1 MLHSWLTPKA
11 AVRDVGEH
19 GHGSFA
25 LEAIPA
31 GEVVAAFGGYVVT
44 GGQLPDFDEARVS
57 RSIQIAD
64 ELYLLASPE
73 VEDGDLVNHSCDP
86 NCGLQGETVLVAK
99 YDLEAGE
106 ELTFDYGTCDASPYD
121 EFDCACGARAVPGS
135 GHRRRLARPR
145 LPDAQQRL
153 VLPVHRP
160 ADRRPTWAHRGG
172 PAVGRQGAAGSPDQQ
187 GIEPRVA
194 VHRSVP
200 MTAYISTVAELGNL
214 FDEETTG
221 ESRVVLPSRRLSARR
236 SLGVR
241 IIIALGIVIFTTLLV
256 FWERDGYADFG
267 QDNEVSL
274 IDALYYSTVTLSTTG
289 YGDIAPV
296 TEATRLVNV
305 FVITPLR
312 FIFLIILVGTT
323 VEVLTQAARE
333 RSRVNRWRKRMKD
346 QTVIVGFGVK
356 GQAALRSLVAHGLD
370 PRTIVVI
377 ASDRYA
383 VAEATRQG
391 VTGVVGDA
399 RSEQVLRD
407 AGVPDASRVIVAAD
421 QDDTAIMVT
430 LRVRAMAPGATIVAA
445 AREASAG
452 DLLRQSGADRVI
464 THAES
469 AGNLMGL
476 SMLSANV
483 GEMIEDLMDTGRG
496 LEVVERPISRA
507 ELGLTPADVQSA
519 GDLVLAVVRGE
530 EVIRFD
536 QGAVRVFQ
544 PGDRVVVIR
553 KAHEGVATPPGS
565 GATPASQ

>member
-1 MLHSWLTPKA
+1 M
-11 AVRDVGEH
+11 
-19 GHGSFA
+19 
-25 LEAIPA
+25 
-31 GEVVAAFGGYVVT
+31 
-44 GGQLPDFDEARVS
+44 
-57 RSIQIAD
+57 
-64 ELYLLASPE
+64 
-73 VEDGDLVNHSCDP
+73 
-86 NCGLQGETVLVAK
+86 
-99 YDLEAGE
+99 
-106 ELTFDYGTCDASPYD
+106 
-121 EFDCACGARAVPGS
+121 
-135 GHRRRLARPR
+135 
-145 LPDAQQRL
+145 
-153 VLPVHRP
+153 PV
-160 ADRRPTWAHRGG
+160 
-172 PAVGRQGAAGSPDQQ
+172 
-187 GIEPRVA
+187 
-194 VHRSVP
+194 
-200 MTAYISTVAELGNL
+200 TAYISPVAELGNI
-214 FDEETTG
+214 FDEESTG

-241 IIIALGIVIFTTLLV
+241 IVIALGIVIFTTLLV

-267 QDNEVSL
+267 QDNEVTF

-356 GQAALRSLVAHGLD
+356 GQAALRSLIAHGLD

-407 AGVPDASRVIVAAD
+407 AGVPDASQVIVAAD

-445 AREASAG
+445 AREASAA

-476 SMLSANV
+476 SLLSANV

-519 GDLVLAVVRGE
+519 GDLVLAVVRGD

-553 KAHEGVATPPGS
+553 KAHDGVVPPPGS
-565 GATPASQ
+565 GTPTSR

>member
-1 MLHSWLTPKA
+1 VPT
-11 AVRDVGEH
+11 
-19 GHGSFA
+19 
-25 LEAIPA
+25 
-31 GEVVAAFGGYVVT
+31 
-44 GGQLPDFDEARVS
+44 
-57 RSIQIAD
+57 
-64 ELYLLASPE
+64 
-73 VEDGDLVNHSCDP
+73 
-86 NCGLQGETVLVAK
+86 
-99 YDLEAGE
+99 
-106 ELTFDYGTCDASPYD
+106 
-121 EFDCACGARAVPGS
+121 GARP
-135 GHRRRLARPR
+135 
-145 LPDAQQRL
+145 
-153 VLPVHRP
+153 
-160 ADRRPTWAHRGG
+160 W
-172 PAVGRQGAAGSPDQQ
+172 
-187 GIEPRVA
+187 
-194 VHRSVP
+194 
-200 MTAYISTVAELGNL
+200 AYISPVAELGHL
-214 FDEETTG
+214 FDEETIAQ
-221 ESRVVLPSRRLSARR
+221 SRVVFPSRRLSARR

-256 FWERDGYADFG
+256 YAERDGYADFG

-274 IDALYYSTVTLSTTG
+274 VDALYYSTVTLSTTG

-296 TEATRLVNV
+296 TELTRLVNV

-312 FIFLIILVGTT
+312 FIFLIVLVSTT

-356 GQAALRSLVAHGLD
+356 GQAALRSLIAHGLD
-370 PRTIVVI
+370 PRTIVVV
-377 ASDRYA
+377 AADRYA

-407 AGVPDASRVIVAAD
+407 AGVPEASRVIVAAD

-430 LRVRAMAPGATIVAA
+430 LRVRAMAPKATIVAA

-452 DLLRQSGADRVI
+452 QLLRQSGADRVI

-507 ELGLTPADVQSA
+507 ELGLSPADVQAA
-519 GDLVLAVVRGE
+519 GDLVLAVVRGD

-553 KAHEGVATPPGS
+553 KASDAAPPPGS
-565 GATPASQ
+565 GTTPSARAPR

>member
-1 MLHSWLTPKA
+1 M
-11 AVRDVGEH
+11 
-19 GHGSFA
+19 
-25 LEAIPA
+25 
-31 GEVVAAFGGYVVT
+31 
-44 GGQLPDFDEARVS
+44 
-57 RSIQIAD
+57 
-64 ELYLLASPE
+64 
-73 VEDGDLVNHSCDP
+73 
-86 NCGLQGETVLVAK
+86 
-99 YDLEAGE
+99 
-106 ELTFDYGTCDASPYD
+106 
-121 EFDCACGARAVPGS
+121 
-135 GHRRRLARPR
+135 
-145 LPDAQQRL
+145 
-153 VLPVHRP
+153 
-160 ADRRPTWAHRGG
+160 
-172 PAVGRQGAAGSPDQQ
+172 
-187 GIEPRVA
+187 
-194 VHRSVP
+194 
-200 MTAYISTVAELGNL
+200 AELGNL

-221 ESRVVLPSRRLSARR
+221 ESRVVFPSKRLTARR

-241 IIIALGIVIFTTLLV
+241 IAIAIGIVVVTTLLV
-256 FWERDGYADFG
+256 YFERDGYADFG
-267 QDNEVSL
+267 QDNGVSL
-274 IDALYYSTVTLSTTG
+274 SDALYYSTVTLSTTG

-296 TEATRLVNV
+296 TTATRMVNV

-312 FIFLIILVGTT
+312 FLFLIVLVSTT

-333 RSRVNRWRKRMKD
+333 RSRVTRWRKRMKD

-356 GQAALRSLVAHGLD
+356 GQAALRSLIAHGLD
-370 PRTIVVI
+370 PRTMVVI
-377 ASDRYA
+377 AADRYA

-407 AGVPDASRVIVAAD
+407 AGVPEASRVIVAAD

-445 AREASAG
+445 AREASAAE
-452 DLLRQSGADRVI
+452 LLRQSGADRVI

-519 GDLVLAVVRGE
+519 GDLVLAVVRGD

-553 KAHEGVATPPGS
+553 KAHDGVVPPPGS
-565 GATPASQ
+565 GGPRPAAGAVDPSRHRSQRPHPLTCPGGRVLASNY

>member
-1 MLHSWLTPKA
+1 M
-11 AVRDVGEH
+11 E
-19 GHGSFA
+19 
-25 LEAIPA
+25 
-31 GEVVAAFGGYVVT
+31 
-44 GGQLPDFDEARVS
+44 
-57 RSIQIAD
+57 
-64 ELYLLASPE
+64 
-73 VEDGDLVNHSCDP
+73 
-86 NCGLQGETVLVAK
+86 
-99 YDLEAGE
+99 
-106 ELTFDYGTCDASPYD
+106 
-121 EFDCACGARAVPGS
+121 
-135 GHRRRLARPR
+135 
-145 LPDAQQRL
+145 
-153 VLPVHRP
+153 
-160 ADRRPTWAHRGG
+160 
-172 PAVGRQGAAGSPDQQ
+172 
-187 GIEPRVA
+187 
-194 VHRSVP
+194 
-200 MTAYISTVAELGNL
+200 AYISPVAELGNL
-214 FDEETTG
+214 FDEESTG
-221 ESRVVLPSRRLSARR
+221 ESRVVFPSRRLSARR

-241 IIIALGIVIFTTLLV
+241 IGIALSCLIVTAMLV
-256 FWERDGYADFG
+256 YFERDGYKDAADGSISVLDAFYYAT
-267 QDNEVSL
+267 VS
-274 IDALYYSTVTLSTTG
+274 LSTTG
-289 YGDIAPV
+289 YGDITPV
-296 TEATRLVNV
+296 SDEARLTNIL
-305 FVITPLR
+305 VITPLR
-312 FIFLIILVGTT
+312 FIFLIVLVSTT

-356 GQAALRSLVAHGLD
+356 GQAALRSLIAHGLD
-370 PRTIVVI
+370 PRTVVVI

-407 AGVPDASRVIVAAD
+407 AGIPEASRVIVAAD

-430 LRVRAMAPGATIVAA
+430 LRVRAMAPTATIVAA

-483 GEMIEDLMDTGRG
+483 GEMLEDLMDTGRG

-507 ELGLTPADVQSA
+507 ELGLSPADIQSG
-519 GDLVLAVVRGE
+519 GDLVLAVVRGS

-553 KAHEGVATPPGS
+553 KAPDEVHPTPGTVPGKV
-565 GATPASQ
+565 TPAPR

>member
-1 MLHSWLTPKA
+1 
-11 AVRDVGEH
+11 
-19 GHGSFA
+19 
-25 LEAIPA
+25 
-31 GEVVAAFGGYVVT
+31 
-44 GGQLPDFDEARVS
+44 
-57 RSIQIAD
+57 
-64 ELYLLASPE
+64 
-73 VEDGDLVNHSCDP
+73 
-86 NCGLQGETVLVAK
+86 
-99 YDLEAGE
+99 
-106 ELTFDYGTCDASPYD
+106 
-121 EFDCACGARAVPGS
+121 
-135 GHRRRLARPR
+135 
-145 LPDAQQRL
+145 
-153 VLPVHRP
+153 
-160 ADRRPTWAHRGG
+160 
-172 PAVGRQGAAGSPDQQ
+172 
-187 GIEPRVA
+187 
-194 VHRSVP
+194 
-200 MTAYISTVAELGNL
+200 VAELGNL

-221 ESRVVLPSRRLSARR
+221 ESRVVFPTRRLSARR

-241 IIIALGIVIFTTLLV
+241 IIIALGIVIVTTVLV
-256 FWERDGYADFG
+256 YVERSGYADFG
-267 QDNEVSL
+267 QENGVSFV
-274 IDALYYSTVTLSTTG
+274 DSLYYSTVTLSTTG

-296 TEATRLVNV
+296 TETTRLVNV

-312 FIFLIILVGTT
+312 FLFLIVLVSTT

-333 RSRVNRWRKRMKD
+333 RSRVNRWRKHMKD

-356 GQAALRSLVAHGLD
+356 GQAALRSLLAHGLD
-370 PRTIVVI
+370 PRTMVVI

-383 VAEATRQG
+383 VAEATRLG

-399 RSEQVLRD
+399 RVEQVLRD
-407 AGVPDASRVIVAAD
+407 AGVPEASRVIIAAD

-483 GEMIEDLMDTGRG
+483 GEMLEDLMDTGRG

-507 ELGLTPADVQSA
+507 ELGLTPADVQSG
-519 GDLVLAVVRGE
+519 GDLVLAVVRGD

-553 KAHEGVATPPGS
+553 KAHDGVTPPPG
-565 GATPASQ
+565 PASAKPKRPAK